1 MARDEGR
8 ELSAAEGSDTTVTAL
23 QDGPYE
29 VTSAANVMVRMR
41 DGVQL
46 AMDVYMPVTPRDCA
60 PARWPC
66 LLERTPYD
74 KSGTALSDVV
84 AVCPQPLPKPRI
96 ARWFATHGFVV
107 AMQDCR
113 GRYRSQGVFTKYT
126 NEAEDGYDTL
136 AWLAAQP
143 WSDGRVITQGLSYCA
158 HVQTALGSLA
168 PPALAGQFVDSGGFS
183 NAYQGGI
190 RQGGAFELK
199 QATWAYKHALLS
211 PLTQNDPVR
220 KAALQVQDIRAWFR
234 RMPWA
239 RGDSP
244 VSAAPE
250 YEDYLFEQ
258 WEHGDFSAYWRQVEL
273 CGEDHYDRYA
283 DVPMVHMSSWYDPYV
298 RTATDNYQ
306 GLSRRK
312 RGPVHLIMGP
322 WVHGRRS
329 QTFSGDVDFG
339 PQSTLEAAFGGSFY
353 QLRRAWYD
361 HILGRAGDD
370 PFRRG
375 RVSIFVMGGG
385 SGARNAQGR
394 LQHGGRWR
402 HADDWPLPGTTAQ
415 AWYLHADGRLDPAPS
430 SEPAAALGYV
440 YDPAQPVP
448 TIGGSITSAEQIMP
462 PGAFDQRDD
471 ARFFGCSGTGRDIG
485 ERDDVLCFRSAP
497 LREDV
502 EIAGAVRADLFV
514 SSDCVDTDITIKLID
529 EYPPSADYPQGF
541 AMNLTDG
548 ILRLRYRESWE
559 RPRMLVPGEVV
570 QIEVEAFATANR
582 FVRGH
587 RIRLDVSSS
596 NYPHFDLN
604 PNTDAAP
611 GKWRESRVACNR
623 VHMDA
628 VHSSRLLLPILPLRD
643 DAARAEA

>member
-1 MARDEGR
+1 MLR
-8 ELSAAEGSDTTVTAL
+8 
-23 QDGPYE
+23 DGPHAVE
-29 VTSAANVMVRMR
+29 LRPDVMVAMH

-46 AMDVYMPVTPRDCA
+46 AVDLYLPRAGDSAA
-60 PARWPC
+60 PSRWPC

-74 KSGTALSDVV
+74 KAGTAQSDLI
-84 AVCPQPLPKPRI
+84 AGQPQPLSKPRI
-96 ARWFATHGFVV
+96 ARWFASHGYVV

-113 GRYRSQGVFTKYT
+113 GRYRSQGTFTKYT
-126 NEAEDGYDTL
+126 NEAADGADTV

-143 WSDGRVITQGLSYCA
+143 WSDGRVLTQGLSYGA

-168 PPALAGQFVDSGGFS
+168 PPALSAQFIDSGGFS

-211 PLTQNDPVR
+211 PLTQRDPAR
-220 KAALQVQDIRAWFR
+220 KAALEAQDIRAWFQ

-258 WEHGDFSAYWRQVEL
+258 WEHGDFGPYWQQVEL
-273 CGEDHYDRYA
+273 CGERHYDAYA

-298 RTATDNYQ
+298 RTATDNYV

-312 RGPVHLIMGP
+312 RAPVHLVMGP
-322 WVHGRRS
+322 WTHGKRS
-329 QTFSGDVDFG
+329 QTCAGDVDFG
-339 PQSTLEAAFGGSFY
+339 SQSTLEAAFGCSFFE
-353 QLRRAWYD
+353 LRRAWYE
-361 HILGRAGDD
+361 HVLGRTTTN
-370 PFRRG
+370 PFARG
-375 RVSIFVMGGG
+375 RVSIFLMGGG
-385 SGARNAQGR
+385 SGRRDAAGR
-394 LQHGGRWR
+394 LQHGGRWL
-402 HADDWPLPGTTAQ
+402 HAGDWPLPGTVTE
-415 AWYLHADGRLDPAPS
+415 AWHLNADGRLDPVASAAPS
-430 SEPAAALGYV
+430 AALDYT
-440 YDPAQPVP
+440 YDPAEPVP
-448 TIGGSITSAEQIMP
+448 TIGGTITSADAIML
-462 PGAFDQRDD
+462 PGAFDQRDE
-471 ARFFGCSGTGRDIG
+471 ARFFGCGGSGRDIG
-485 ERDDVLCFRSAP
+485 ERSDVLCFRSAP
-497 LREDV
+497 LARAV
-502 EIAGAVRADLFV
+502 EIAGPIRARLFV

-559 RPRMLVPGEVV
+559 QPRLLVPGEVV
-570 QIEVEAFATANR
+570 EIEVEAFATANH
-582 FVRGH
+582 FAAGH
-587 RIRLDVSSS
+587 CIRLDVSSS

-611 GKWRESRVACNR
+611 GRWSVSKVAHNR
-623 VHMDA
+623 VHLDRA
-628 VHSSRLLLPILPLRD
+628 HPSRLLLPVLPSAV
-643 DAARAEA
+643 DAIV

>member
-1 MARDEGR
+1 MARDESIAQAVPTDGAD
-8 ELSAAEGSDTTVTAL
+8 LAGVL
-23 QDGPYE
+23 QEGPYAVE
-29 VTSAANVMVRMR
+29 LITDAMVAMR

-46 AMDVYMPVTPRDCA
+46 AVDLYLPVAAA
-60 PARWPC
+60 PAGGRRWPC

-74 KSGTALSDVV
+74 KSGIAQSDLV
-84 AVCPQPLPKPRI
+84 AGHPQPLTKPQI
-96 ARWFATHGFVV
+96 ARWFASHGFVM

-143 WSDGRVITQGLSYCA
+143 WSDGRVLTQGLSYCA

-168 PPALAGQFVDSGGFS
+168 PPALTAQFVDSGGFS

-211 PLTQNDPVR
+211 PMTQADPAR
-220 KAALQVQDIRAWFR
+220 KAALQAQDIRAWFR

-258 WEHGDFSAYWRQVEL
+258 WEHGDFGAYWKQVEL
-273 CGEDHYDRYA
+273 CGERHYDGYA

-298 RTATDNYQ
+298 RTATDNYM
-306 GLSRRK
+306 GLSQRK

-339 PQSTLEAAFGGSFY
+339 PQSTLDAAFGGSFY
-353 QLRRAWYD
+353 HLRRAWYD
-361 HILGRAGDD
+361 YVLGRSQDN

-375 RVSIFVMGGG
+375 PVSIFVMGGG
-385 SGARNAQGR
+385 SGGRDAAGR
-394 LQHGGRWR
+394 LQHGGRWV
-402 HADDWPLPGTTAQ
+402 HAKDWPLPGTSAQ
-415 AWYLHADGRLDPAPS
+415 AWHLHADGRLDPSPS
-430 SEPAAALGYV
+430 READAALAYT

-448 TIGGSITSAEQIMP
+448 TIGGTITSADQIML

-485 ERDDVLCFRSAP
+485 ERDDVLSFRSAP
-497 LREDV
+497 LERDV
-502 EIAGAVRADLFV
+502 EIAGVIRASLFV
-514 SSDCVDTDITIKLID
+514 SSDCLDTDITIKLID
-529 EYPPSADYPQGF
+529 EYPPSADNPQGF
-541 AMNLTDG
+541 AMNLSDG

-559 RPRMLVPGEVV
+559 RPKMLVPGQVV

-611 GKWRESRVACNR
+611 GQWRESRVARNR
-623 VHMDA
+623 VYMDA
-628 VHSSRLLLPILPLRD
+628 GHPSHLLLPIVHLCNGD
-643 DAARAEA
+643 DQG